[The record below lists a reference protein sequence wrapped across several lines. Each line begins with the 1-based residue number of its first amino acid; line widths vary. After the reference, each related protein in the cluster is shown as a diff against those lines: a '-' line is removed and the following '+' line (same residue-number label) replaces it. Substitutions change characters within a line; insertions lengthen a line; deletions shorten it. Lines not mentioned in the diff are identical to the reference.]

1 MKTLHDD
8 GALQSKKNG
17 AVLAPLNFP
26 EGKSH
31 GTAIEIA
38 A

>member
-1 MKTLHDD
+1 MTHPAVGRKT
-8 GALQSKKNG
+8 KKNG